1 MSQWDNPLPRGQIY
15 GSMAIAASFYDRSNG
30 RALKK
35 RRGTAFAVRGALGV
49 YIFTNRHMV
58 DYNYKLSDPADKNYA
73 AHLNKVQFTGHYQL
87 LENPAADTSKYVVW
101 YNDPRFAFPNSDLI
115 DAAMLTALDQPAE
128 MLQERP
134 SAMWALNH
142 YSLDWLASTEQLDS
156 ALPGDSVFIAGYPA
170 LGELSSERPLLVS
183 GIISSDPR
191 YPANFIRESLPASVL
206 CHSFSWGGMSGSPVL
221 GLSQS
226 IGKSKILGVN
236 CGHIASQGV
245 SGGVISYFARS
256 DALIE
261 MLSSTGESVPV

>member
-1 MSQWDNPLPRGQIY
+1 MHHLNTLCHSDFHDV
-15 GSMAIAASFYDRSNG
+15 GSPVSLS
-30 RALKK
+30 
-35 RRGTAFAVRGALGV
+35 TALG
-49 YIFTNRHMV
+49 
-58 DYNYKLSDPADKNYA
+58 LSTAS
-73 AHLNKVQFTGHYQL
+73 
-87 LENPAADTSKYVVW
+87 SK
-101 YNDPRFAFPNSDLI
+101 RS
-115 DAAMLTALDQPAE
+115 
-128 MLQERP
+128 
-134 SAMWALNH
+134 
-142 YSLDWLASTEQLDS
+142 
-156 ALPGDSVFIAGYPA
+156 IAGYPA

-261 MLSSTGESVPV
+261 MLSSTGESVPA